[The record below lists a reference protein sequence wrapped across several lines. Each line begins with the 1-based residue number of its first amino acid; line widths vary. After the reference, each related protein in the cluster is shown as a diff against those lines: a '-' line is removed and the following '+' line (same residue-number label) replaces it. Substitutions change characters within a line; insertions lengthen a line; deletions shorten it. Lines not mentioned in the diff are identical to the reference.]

1 MQQIGT
7 WSYNFNSNNSMGVPC
22 QSRSSLQCLLDMGKH
37 YIHGCSYIKLKK
49 QTDKTSAAKVSPTVS
64 NMVRMSLLMVA
75 VLLQLPVIALL
86 RYGIQKQQIACILS
100 SHCVL

>member
-1 MQQIGT
+1 
-7 WSYNFNSNNSMGVPC
+7 
-22 QSRSSLQCLLDMGKH
+22 SRSARGVTTSIQTIPWVSPANPDLLYNASL
-37 YIHGCSYIKLKK
+37 
-49 QTDKTSAAKVSPTVS
+49 TDKTSAAKVSPTVS